1 MSAEEA
7 TVIRIHISAVE
18 HPEEREH
25 RLRELSRDARLRRA
39 KDTITWMATWTL
51 ILGLVLQV
59 WNHLG
64 SGR

>member
-1 MSAEEA
+1 
-7 TVIRIHISAVE
+7 VE

-39 KDTITWMATWTL
+39 KDAITWMAIWT
-51 ILGLVLQV
+51 IVIGFVVQA

-64 SGR
+64 GGR